1 MFAWCL
7 KLQPKEN
14 LERRGILHVGFGKLE
29 TVAGLKNKSGIF
41 LRAGIIF

>member
-14 LERRGILHVGFGKLE
+14 LERNLLVGLGKLE
-29 TVAGLKNKSGIF
+29 TVAGLKNQSGIF